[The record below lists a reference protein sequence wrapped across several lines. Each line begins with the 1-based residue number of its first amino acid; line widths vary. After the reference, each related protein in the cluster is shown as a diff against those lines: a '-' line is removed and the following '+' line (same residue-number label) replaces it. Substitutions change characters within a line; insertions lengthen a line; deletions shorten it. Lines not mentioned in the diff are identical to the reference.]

1 MWQNYPAMH
10 AKRKAHILAGN
21 FGKRTALIGFGIR
34 LIYGKKMSEN

>member
-21 FGKRTALIGFGIR
+21 FGKRTALIGWHQID
-34 LIYGKKMSEN
+34 LWKKNV